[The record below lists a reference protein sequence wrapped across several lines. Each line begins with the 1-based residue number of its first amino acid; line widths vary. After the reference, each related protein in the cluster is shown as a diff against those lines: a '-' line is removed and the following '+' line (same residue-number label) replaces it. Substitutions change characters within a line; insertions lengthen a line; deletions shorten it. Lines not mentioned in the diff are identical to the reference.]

1 MRRFDDDQ
9 FAIWYF
15 EAVRS
20 VLILDRDLLPEEADK
35 VLAVTRLGQHIR
47 HLLEAQP
54 GKRFNEDP
62 RDVADACMIN
72 AISQL

>member
-20 VLILDRDLLPEEADK
+20 VLILDKELLPAEADR
-35 VLAVTRLGQHIR
+35 VLDASRLAKHIR
-47 HLLEAQP
+47 GLLDKYP
-54 GKRFNEDP
+54 GKRFHEDP